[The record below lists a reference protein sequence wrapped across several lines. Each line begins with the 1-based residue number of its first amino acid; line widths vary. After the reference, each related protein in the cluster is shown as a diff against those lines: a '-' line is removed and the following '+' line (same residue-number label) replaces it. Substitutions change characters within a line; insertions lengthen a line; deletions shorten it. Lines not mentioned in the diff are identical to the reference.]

1 MGLRGA
7 AIAATAAWLASCA
20 APVAEMTAP
29 ARIRLESYRGLPSP
43 EQRPTALPPRVDV
56 LVDLT
61 ESMGRPGKGAGTRA
75 SAAYSRASDLLL
87 SLPQGT
93 EITLRAQGHQGE
105 KACALPER
113 LAGPAV
119 PTLRMAFVRQLEGL
133 GPRSEG
139 SLPAALERIRLDLE
153 RERAVRRTRVVLLT
167 DLDSQCGGDLCAEAR
182 ALAEAGGAL
191 EVIALGETPVP
202 PCLAELRPGRSDG
215 GRQSPR
221 FVPPPP
227 RFVIHAVGAGARG
240 HDSTPVARGRAG
252 DGAVEVPA
260 GMIEIVVDLDPPET
274 VGPFRVEPGGSA
286 LVRLLDYPQTDP
298 PARIWRVEREGEPVG
313 RAFPPPEA
321 LSVIPR

>member
-191 EVIALGETPVP
+191 EVIALGETPVRP
-202 PCLAELRPGRSDG
+202 AWPSFGLAGRT
-215 GRQSPR
+215 
-221 FVPPPP
+221 
-227 RFVIHAVGAGARG
+227 GAGNRRASFRLPRASSSTRSARE
-240 HDSTPVARGRAG
+240 RGDMTRLPSRG
-252 DGAVEVPA
+252 DAPA
-260 GMIEIVVDLDPPET
+260 M
-274 VGPFRVEPGGSA
+274 EPS
-286 LVRLLDYPQTDP
+286 RCR
-298 PARIWRVEREGEPVG
+298 PA
-313 RAFPPPEA
+313 
-321 LSVIPR
+321 

>member
-1 MGLRGA
+1 MGLWGA
-7 AIAATAAWLASCA
+7 MLAAAAAWLASCA
-20 APVAEMTAP
+20 SPAAEPAVVAH
-29 ARIRLESYRGLPSP
+29 ISLESYRGLLSP
-43 EQRPTALPPRVDV
+43 EGRATAPPRRVDV

-61 ESMGRPGKGAGTRA
+61 ESMGRPGKVGG
-75 SAAYSRASDLLL
+75 SQVSVAYSRASDLLL

-93 EITLRAQGHQGE
+93 EITLRAQGHQAGTD
-105 KACALPER
+105 CALPER

-153 RERAVRRTRVVLLT
+153 REQALRRTRVVLFT
-167 DLDSQCGGDLCAEAR
+167 DLDSQCGGDLCAEAQ
-182 ALAEAGGAL
+182 ALVEAGGTL
-191 EVIALGETPVP
+191 EVVALGEAPVP
-202 PCLAELRPGRSDG
+202 HCLAELQDTRSNSA
-215 GRQSPR
+215 RESPR
-221 FVPPPP
+221 FAPPPP
-227 RFVIHAVGAGARG
+227 RFVIHAVQAGAKRR
-240 HDSTPVARGRAG
+240 DPAPVARGRAG

-260 GMIEIVVDLDPPET
+260 GLIEMVVDLDPPET
-274 VGPFRVEPGGSA
+274 VGPFRIEPGSSA
-286 LVRLLDYPQTDP
+286 RVRLLDYPQTDP